1 VAKGYTPEHPMV
13 LSQLAIGRG
22 FNILDHLARDV
33 LKPPAHHLDPDLVK
47 DIIGLMEEVWRDS
60 R

>member
-1 VAKGYTPEHPMV
+1 MV